1 MNPGRRTA
9 HLPTTKNGLPKTIP
23 LSPKTI
29 QLLKDLPR
37 SACGRV
43 VPTTTDALNKA
54 FVCGFDATRIFR
66 PPTSGHPFN
75 VHSDT
80 RGVCR
85 QFVVLCQQLG
95 MFGKNLADIDDS
107 KFQAVNNRDRNATRA
122 KLKRRMEEIVSTI
135 NYELA
140 ALGAADQQEPTAFE
154 PSAGRR
160 EEEIAKAQF
169 K

>member
-1 MNPGRRTA
+1 
-9 HLPTTKNGLPKTIP
+9 
-23 LSPKTI
+23 
-29 QLLKDLPR
+29 
-37 SACGRV
+37 
-43 VPTTTDALNKA
+43 
-54 FVCGFDATRIFR
+54 
-66 PPTSGHPFN
+66 
-75 VHSDT
+75 
-80 RGVCR
+80 
-85 QFVVLCQQLG
+85 